1 MLQGVFK
8 TYKKDNTKYYRAS
21 ITYQNKHIS
30 LGSFDE
36 EQDANAAYNE
46 AREVLYGEKQICD
59 YDGAFHLDF
68 KKWVVLINV
77 RDNRMYIK
85 TPIYLRENYFEYY
98 LSQETA
104 LKFDVDDLFYYSN
117 HSIMTR
123 DGYLFV
129 ADYGMQ
135 VNILS
140 RYGIKNHAV
149 QGRDF
154 VFANGDDTDYRYS
167 NIIVINKYYGVE
179 RIEQNGRYLYRT
191 KIHLFGDYIVGVYN
205 DEIQAAVAYNKAA
218 DIVKAAGLQKF
229 FSENYIEELSAIEYA
244 KLYSAVAVSKKIR
257 DFVTGT

>member
-8 TYKKDNTKYYRAS
+8 AYKKDNTKYYRAS
-21 ITYQNKHIS
+21 VTYQNKHIS
-30 LGSFDE
+30 LGSFGE
-36 EQDANAAYNE
+36 EKDANAAYNE
-46 AREVLYGEKQICD
+46 ARKVLYGEQQICD

-77 RDNRMYIK
+77 RDNRLYIK

-98 LSQETA
+98 LSQETV

-140 RYGIKNHAV
+140 RYGIRNHAV

-154 VFANGDDTDYRYS
+154 VFANGDNTDYRYS
-167 NIIVINKYYGVE
+167 NIVVINKYYGVE
-179 RIEQNGRYLYRT
+179 RIEQKGRYQYKA
-191 KIHLFGDYIVGVYN
+191 KIHLYGDYVVGVYN

-218 DIVKAAGLQKF
+218 DIVKATGLHKCF
-229 FSENYIEELSAIEYA
+229 PKNYIEELSAIEYA
-244 KLYSAVAVSKKIR
+244 KLYSAVSVSKKIR
-257 DFVTGT
+257 EFVTGT